1 MGVHQLGEHL
11 TSLITFPTKYHYRND
26 SSLDLITGSAHQV
39 KAIADKFQLK
49 KVYMP
54 PVGCGLGKLDYE
66 KQVRPI
72 LQKIL
77 TDDRFVVALGYENF

>member
-1 MGVHQLGEHL
+1 
-11 TSLITFPTKYHYRND
+11 
-26 SSLDLITGSAHQV
+26 
-39 KAIADKFQLK
+39 
-49 KVYMP
+49 MP

-77 TDDRFVVALGYENF
+77 TDDRFVVTLGYENF